1 MSLGI
6 VLIGRNEGARLE
18 RALAAVQGAPARVVY
33 VDSGST
39 DGSVAA
45 ARAAGAEVVELDM
58 SRPFTAARA
67 RNAGFAQLETGNAPE
82 HVQFID
88 GDCALVPG
96 WLDAGQAALRADPAL
111 GLVTGWRTEIHPEA
125 SLYNALADV
134 EWHRPAGPITVCG
147 GDMLVRAEA
156 FRQIGGFD
164 ARVVAAEDDDFCLR
178 LGKAGWKLLRLPR
191 QMTRHDLAMTRFPQW
206 WRRAVR
212 AGHGFAQVGALHP
225 GHFRRER
232 RRVWMNVAAT
242 AALAIG
248 LTAGAWWLAGLAAA
262 FFVLSYVRTARGL
275 LRDGMPTARALR
287 LAGLLVLSKFPN
299 FVGMMTYHA
308 RAGRGKDAELIEYK

>member
-18 RALAAVQGAPARVVY
+18 RALAAVQGVPARVVY

-45 ARAAGAEVVELDM
+45 ACAAGAEVVELDM

-67 RNAGFAQLETGNAPE
+67 RNAGFAQLEIGNAPE

-88 GDCALVPG
+88 GDCALVQG
-96 WLDAGQAALRADPAL
+96 WLEAGQSALRADPAL
-111 GLVTGWRTEIHPEA
+111 GLVTGWRSEVHRDA

-147 GDMLVRAEA
+147 GDMMVRAEA

-164 ARVVAAEDDDFCLR
+164 DGLIAGEDEDFCLR
-178 LGKAGWKLLRLPR
+178 LGAAGWKLRRLPCA
-191 QMTRHDLAMTRFPQW
+191 MTRHDLAMTRFSEW
-206 WRRAVR
+206 WRRMVR
-212 AGHGFAQVGALHP
+212 AGHAFAELGRRHP
-225 GHFRRER
+225 RHLAAER
-232 RRVWMNVAAT
+232 RRVWMNMAALAVLSGALIAAIWPL
-242 AALAIG
+242 AALAIAFFMLSYG
-248 LTAGAWWLAGLAAA
+248 RTAWGLA
-262 FFVLSYVRTARGL
+262 
-275 LRDGMPTARALR
+275 RAGQPVGEALAH
-287 LAGLLVLSKFPN
+287 AGLLVLSKLPC
-299 FVGMMTYHA
+299 FVGMLIYYRLA
-308 RAGRGKDAELIEYK
+308 RKGQAAQLIEYK